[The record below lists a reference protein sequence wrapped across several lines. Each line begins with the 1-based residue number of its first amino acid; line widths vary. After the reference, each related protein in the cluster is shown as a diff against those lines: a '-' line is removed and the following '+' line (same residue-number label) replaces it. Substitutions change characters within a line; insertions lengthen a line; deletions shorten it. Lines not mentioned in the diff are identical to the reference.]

1 MYIHFSLIV
10 EYRNEITIDKMREE
24 RINSMI
30 IKRYKEDIKSKK
42 KLIRE
47 LYVTPGYTNRPPKKF
62 SPTAFAAVDKM
73 SIRKCLTYFEFQRRI
88 IKYN

>member
-47 LYVTPGYTNRPPKKF
+47 LLNQKK
-62 SPTAFAAVDKM
+62 
-73 SIRKCLTYFEFQRRI
+73 
-88 IKYN
+88 

>member
-30 IKRYKEDIKSKK
+30 NKRYKEDIKSKK

-47 LYVTPGYTNRPPKKF
+47 LLNQKK
-62 SPTAFAAVDKM
+62 
-73 SIRKCLTYFEFQRRI
+73 
-88 IKYN
+88 

>member
-10 EYRNEITIDKMREE
+10 EYRNKITIDKMREE

-47 LYVTPGYTNRPPKKF
+47 LIN
-62 SPTAFAAVDKM
+62 
-73 SIRKCLTYFEFQRRI
+73 
-88 IKYN
+88 

>member
-10 EYRNEITIDKMREE
+10 EYRNEIMIDKMREE

-47 LYVTPGYTNRPPKKF
+47 LLNQKK
-62 SPTAFAAVDKM
+62 
-73 SIRKCLTYFEFQRRI
+73 
-88 IKYN
+88 